1 MKHKYVAKYGSNGH
15 EVINAIDDEEAAW
28 IAQYWAR
35 LRGAKLIDVELI
47 EDYNAE

>member
-1 MKHKYVAKYGSNGH
+1 MKYVAKYGSNGH

-35 LRGAKLIDVELI
+35 LRGAKLVDVELI